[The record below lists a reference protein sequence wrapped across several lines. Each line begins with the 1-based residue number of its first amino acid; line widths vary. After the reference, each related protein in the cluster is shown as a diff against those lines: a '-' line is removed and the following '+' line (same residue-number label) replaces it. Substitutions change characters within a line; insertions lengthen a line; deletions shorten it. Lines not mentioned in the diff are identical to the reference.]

1 MPSNSGVPIPGARV
15 TATNTGHGSSPISR
29 TLSPPTSPKPP
40 SFVRPSKS
48 ASTFAVPDSPSIVE
62 TKEED
67 DTGDLGLADELDYIS
82 VTAPSSVGHQ
92 LVRSDKASRI
102 LGVQHR
108 RSMEPIPASV
118 RNSLV
123 STRSARDVPSIQTF
137 TPTLPLT
144 SLYVVS
150 GLPKAPH
157 TWTLADPDSVMGLTH
172 SEGAVNR
179 WWRAE
184 VLGSTGSP
192 GAGGGKKKR
201 KVKGDTEILKGAG
214 ALSKQEVGKML
225 SKALKVS
232 RLGFFYFPGS
242 SYIRCFKLSFTR
254 EVEIIASTLQPAS
267 TVHNFSFTLPAPS
280 TPLAPSSSVGLL
292 RSSVL
297 SATQSDRPTSNATS
311 LYPYHDPFSP
321 ARPSSSFLGPPGLFP
336 PSSTSNPGV
345 GPGGNSSTPDALG
358 STITY
363 HGVCLTVWSHADA
376 ERSAAIRRTLEA
388 GRSRKESA
396 QSLVAAR
403 IKGLRADT
411 QDPTYQARRNHK
423 RSGRGPWTAS
433 GGATDGE
440 TDMDAETDGG
450 ISESDYEVGSIGP
463 SHNPGEST
471 LFLPGDTVFWL
482 PYALSAYILYTYAW
496 LRSINATFPSP
507 CV

>member
-1 MPSNSGVPIPGARV
+1 MQGRQTSAWAGSAATANAAR
-15 TATNTGHGSSPISR
+15 GSSIILRP
-29 TLSPPTSPKPP
+29 TALSPSTPTT
-40 SFVRPSKS
+40 RQTKS
-48 ASTFAVPDSPSIVE
+48 STSTFAAPNPPSIVE
-62 TKEED
+62 SKEEASEF
-67 DTGDLGLADELDYIS
+67 GLADELDYIS
-82 VTAPSSVGHQ
+82 ITAPSSVGHQ
-92 LVRSDKASRI
+92 QQVVRSDKASRV

-118 RNSLV
+118 RTSLV
-123 STRSARDVPSIQTF
+123 STRSAREVPSIPSF

-157 TWTLADPDSVMGLTH
+157 TWTLADPDSVLGLTH

-184 VLGSTGSP
+184 VLGSTVSP
-192 GAGGGKKKR
+192 GAGGGKKKK
-201 KVKGDTEILKGAG
+201 KVKGDTEVLKGAG

-232 RLGFFYFPGS
+232 PTRRLHFLPDFLIFVPQ
-242 SYIRCFKLSFTR
+242 LSFTR

-267 TVHNFSFTLPAPS
+267 TVNTFSFTLPAPS
-280 TPLAPSSSVGLL
+280 TPLAPSSSMGLL
-292 RSSVL
+292 RTSVL
-297 SATQSDRPTSNATS
+297 SATASDRPTSNVTS
-311 LYPYHDPFSP
+311 LFPYGDPFSH
-321 ARPSSSFLGPPGLFP
+321 ARPSSTFLGPPGLFP
-336 PSSTSNPGV
+336 PSSSSAPGV
-345 GPGGNSSTPDALG
+345 DQLGQGANGGTPDALG

-403 IKGLRADT
+403 LKSLRADT
-411 QDPTYQARRNHK
+411 QDPTFQARRKSK
-423 RSGRGPWTAS
+423 RSMRGPWVPN
-433 GGATDGE
+433 GGVTDGE
-440 TDMDAETDGG
+440 TDMDAETDGAV
-450 ISESDYEVGSIGP
+450 SESDYEVGSIGQ

-482 PYALSAYILYTYAW
+482 PYALSTYLTPPPSW
-496 LRSINATFPSP
+496 LRLIDVTLLPP
-507 CV
+507 